1 MKRASGL
8 ISWTI
13 TIVSCVSGFYFF
25 YESKKDREPT
35 FVVDPIRPTLVDK
48 ELFKNKPLRIVD
60 STGHEVRENVCVLT
74 FYFFNQ
80 GNESIKKEN
89 ILQPLK
95 LRLPKGCKMLDYKL
109 LKVSR
114 SVTQITL
121 GNYDPI
127 EESISFDFKILEHE
141 DGFTG
146 QIIYTGD
153 VNANLN
159 IDGVIEGVTIIKD
172 RYSLLNPRTILFFAL
187 FVSPFAM
194 VLIFLLRSMFGI
206 RSRSGEGASRKK
218 SFYKRLTTRYRM
230 TVVESSNNSQ
240 RSSISFS
247 YFRLLV
253 VLTVIFALILV
264 SAALLTDRLRP
275 MLKENKAIVPVRLL
289 P

>member
-1 MKRASGL
+1 MKKISG
-8 ISWTI
+8 IVSWTI

-60 STGHEVRENVCVLT
+60 STGREVSENVCVLT

-95 LRLPKGCKMLDYKL
+95 LRMSKGCKILDYKL

-114 SVTQITL
+114 GVSQIRL
-121 GNYDPI
+121 GNYNPAD
-127 EESISFDFKILEHE
+127 ESIDFDFKILEHE

-153 VNANLN
+153 VNATLSV
-159 IDGVIEGVTIIKD
+159 DGVIEGVKIFSD
-172 RYSLLNPRTILFFAL
+172 HYALLNPRTILFLAIFIA
-187 FVSPFAM
+187 PFAIIL
-194 VLIFLLRSMFGI
+194 VFILRSMFGI
-206 RSRSGEGASRKK
+206 RSRSEGSTRKK
-218 SFYKRLTTRYRM
+218 SWYKRLTTRYRM
-230 TVVESSNNSQ
+230 IVVDATNNNQ
-240 RSSISFS
+240 RSSMTFS
-247 YFRLLV
+247 YFRLLIV
-253 VLTVIFALILV
+253 FAVIFGLVLV
-264 SAALLTDRLRP
+264 SSILLTERLKP
-275 MLKENKAIVPVRLL
+275 MIKENKAIVPMGLL

>member
-1 MKRASGL
+1 MKRFSG
-8 ISWTI
+8 IVSWTI

-60 STGHEVRENVCVLT
+60 STGNEVRENVCVIT

-121 GNYDPI
+121 GNYNPAD
-127 EESISFDFKILEHE
+127 ESISFDFKILEHE

-146 QIIYTGD
+146 QIIYSGD

-159 IDGVIEGVTIIKD
+159 IDGVIEGVKIIKD

-187 FVSPFAM
+187 FVSPFVM
-194 VLIFLLRSMFGI
+194 ILIFLLRSMFGI
-206 RSRSGEGASRKK
+206 RSRSEGSPRKK
-218 SFYKRLTTRYRM
+218 SLYKRLVTRYRM
-230 TVVESSNNSQ
+230 TVVDSTNNSQ
-240 RSSISFS
+240 RSSMTFS
-247 YFRLLV
+247 YLRLLI
-253 VLTVIFALILV
+253 VLTAIFVLIFV
-264 SAALLTDRLRP
+264 SATLLTDRLRP
-275 MLKENKAIVPVRLL
+275 MIKENKAIVPVRLL

>member
-1 MKRASGL
+1 MKRFSG
-8 ISWTI
+8 IVSWTI

-60 STGHEVRENVCVLT
+60 STGNEVRENVCVIT

-109 LKVSR
+109 L
-114 SVTQITL
+114 I
-121 GNYDPI
+121 
-127 EESISFDFKILEHE
+127 
-141 DGFTG
+141 
-146 QIIYTGD
+146 
-153 VNANLN
+153 N
-159 IDGVIEGVTIIKD
+159 IDGVIEGVKIIKD

-187 FVSPFAM
+187 FVSPFVM
-194 VLIFLLRSMFGI
+194 ILIFLLRSMFGI
-206 RSRSGEGASRKK
+206 RSRSEGSPRKK
-218 SFYKRLTTRYRM
+218 SLYKRLVTRYRM
-230 TVVESSNNSQ
+230 TVVDSTNNSQ
-240 RSSISFS
+240 RSSMTFS
-247 YFRLLV
+247 YLRLLI
-253 VLTVIFALILV
+253 VLTAIFVLIFV
-264 SAALLTDRLRP
+264 SATLLTDRLRP
-275 MLKENKAIVPVRLL
+275 MIKENKAIVPVRLL